1 MPLINKASLKE
12 ELFRVIREKAVDPK
26 VFDFT
31 QDSLGPC
38 VVFNTESVHF
48 FIHSDE
54 YRAYVK
60 SCRHLFLD
68 GAALQLYLRM
78 NGIYATRFHGPDLLS
93 LLLRKGYFGSNQL
106 VLVGSDQTI
115 EAYSKVAPISS
126 GVPVPYFGLD
136 EVEQVVSEIDVEADA
151 AFLKSTVIICLGL
164 PKQELFAAQ
173 LRKRFSGRENF
184 SILPLGAAIDFATG
198 AKRRSSSFW
207 TSIGLEWLP
216 RLIREPRMVTR
227 LIRSFQAL
235 VQLQLGVRS

>member
-1 MPLINKASLKE
+1 MPHINKANLKAK
-12 ELFRVIREKAVDPK
+12 LFQVIQEKAVDPK
-26 VFDFT
+26 VFDFM
-31 QDSLGPC
+31 QEPLGPC

-54 YRAYVK
+54 YRAYVQ

-68 GAALQLYLRM
+68 GVALQLYLRM

-93 LLLRKGYFGSNQL
+93 LLLRKGYFDSNQL
-106 VLVGSDQTI
+106 ALVGSDQTI
-115 EAYSKVAPISS
+115 EAFSKIAPIRSR
-126 GVPVPYFGLD
+126 VPVPQFALD
-136 EVEQVVSEIDVEADA
+136 ELEQVVSDINVDADP
-151 AFLKSTVIICLGL
+151 AFLQSTVIVCLGL

-173 LRKRFSGRENF
+173 LRKRFSGRETF

-227 LIRSFQAL
+227 LIRSFRAL